1 MQTGLCQN
9 TPPMLNSMLKQPS
22 QSLQLASSM
31 QHQGLVLRGYVGQ
44 FIFFQNGE
52 MLVATFFIIIYHLK
66 QSLWQ
71 RAYAH
76 SLFFPEAH
84 PLYEAED

>member
-1 MQTGLCQN
+1 MPEYTSRAEFHAKAAKPEPAACFFHAAPGTCSERVCR
-9 TPPMLNSMLKQPS
+9 TI
-22 QSLQLASSM
+22 
-31 QHQGLVLRGYVGQ
+31 H
-44 FIFFQNGE
+44 FFQNGE

>member
-1 MQTGLCQN
+1 MPEYTSRAEFHAKAAKPEPAAPRTC
-9 TPPMLNSMLKQPS
+9 SE
-22 QSLQLASSM
+22 
-31 QHQGLVLRGYVGQ
+31 RGCRT
-44 FIFFQNGE
+44 ILFFQNGE

-84 PLYEAED
+84 PLYEVED